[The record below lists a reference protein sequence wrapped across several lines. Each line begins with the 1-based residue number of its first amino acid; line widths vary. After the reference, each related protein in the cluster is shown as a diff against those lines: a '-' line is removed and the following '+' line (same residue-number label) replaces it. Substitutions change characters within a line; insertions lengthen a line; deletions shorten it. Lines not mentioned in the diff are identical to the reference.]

1 MEVKNQAN
9 GLEQYKKRYH
19 KESGRIEE
27 ERKRK
32 QLLSLTDTPT
42 SKDDITKEQINNY
55 SIAYNSFGNLEK
67 AKRESIK
74 MEVNGV
80 EIIEDL
86 SSQTHQMKNI
96 GGKVNTMHGELTIS
110 TSLISEIDLHQH
122 KNKRLLIALA
132 VILLIVYLVIVAFR
146 LIPSK
151 GHYDQHPPHVV
162 DINSNHTNNK
172 IGKIGYNNSINFE
185 EEKGEGEGEEEG
197 QGP

>member
-9 GLEQYKKRYH
+9 GLEQYKKRYN
-19 KESGRIEE
+19 KEKERREE

-32 QLLSLTDTPT
+32 ELLSLTDTTT

-55 SIAYNSFGNLEK
+55 SIAYNSFDNLEK

-110 TSLISEIDLHQH
+110 TSLISEMDLHQH

-132 VILLIVYLVIVAFR
+132 VVLLIVYLVIVAFR

-151 GHYDQHPPHVV
+151 RHYDQHPPHVI

-172 IGKIGYNNSINFE
+172 IGKIGYSNSNSINFE
-185 EEKGEGEGEEEG
+185 EEKGEGEGRDLD
-197 QGP
+197 